1 MSAKI
6 TALASGA
13 QGVFVRNER
22 FNTTLISFNF
32 YLPLSEKTV
41 AENALLP
48 FVLTTCSKQYPNF
61 SRLNYKLSKLY
72 GAELSASAEKVGDF
86 QLLKMAVSVIDDRYT
101 LDNEPLLSQ
110 AVSLLT
116 SLVFEPKVENGAFC
130 EFDVEREKRKAIEH
144 IRGELSEK
152 RIYARRRLVEEM
164 FKGKPYGA
172 SKCGTEQ
179 SVNAITG
186 KSLYSAWE
194 RLLSTAFIRVNV
206 ISRSM
211 PTGLFDDI
219 SERLSVIDRLNVTD
233 FGASAPTR
241 KATAVKTIEERM
253 DVAQGKLCMGFS
265 SRIHGGGQKTAPLT
279 VMCDIFGGGPY
290 SRLFTN
296 VREKMSLCYYCSASA
311 VKAKGFIMVDSGV
324 ETQNAERAQEA
335 ILEQLQAVKAG
346 EFTDFEFESSK
357 KSIVDSLKS
366 YNDSQAA
373 LDIWYS
379 VKVAGDE
386 LASPEDT
393 AQHILSVT
401 RKQVIDAANGVHLHT
416 VYRLLPKESKK

>member
-6 TALASGA
+6 TALGNGA
-13 QGVFVRNER
+13 QGVFARNER

-32 YLPLSEKTV
+32 YMPLSEETV

-86 QLLKMAVSVIDDRYT
+86 QLLKVAVSVIDDRYT

-110 AVSLLT
+110 AVELLT
-116 SLVFEPKVENGAFC
+116 SLVFEPKAENGAFC
-130 EFDVEREKRKAIEH
+130 ELDVEREKRKAIEH

-152 RIYARRRLVEEM
+152 RVYARRRLVQEM
-164 FKGKPYGA
+164 FKGKPYGV

-179 SVNAITG
+179 SVKAITG
-186 KSLYSAWE
+186 ESLYTAWE
-194 RLLSTAFIRVNV
+194 RLLSQAFLRVNV
-206 ISRSM
+206 ISRSL
-211 PTGLFDDI
+211 PAGLFDNI
-219 SERLSVIDRLNVTD
+219 TARLSGINRENVTD
-233 FGASAPTR
+233 FQKSAPTR
-241 KATAVKTIEERM
+241 KATSVKTVEERM

-265 SRIHGGGQKTAPLT
+265 SRIFGGGEKTAPLT
-279 VMCDIFGGGPY
+279 VMCDILGGGPY

-296 VREKMSLCYYCSASA
+296 VREKMSLCYYCAASA
-311 VKAKGFIMVDSGV
+311 VKVKGFIMVDSGV
-324 ETQNAERAQEA
+324 ETQNADRAQEA
-335 ILEQLQAVKAG
+335 ILEQLDVVKAG
-346 EFTDFEFESSK
+346 GFTDFEFESSK

-379 VKVAGDE
+379 VKAASDN

-393 AQHILSVT
+393 AEHIMAVT
-401 RKQVIDAANGVHLHT
+401 RKQVVDAAQGVHLHT
-416 VYRLLPKESKK
+416 VYRLLPKESN